1 MKNTKQRLVKF
12 VEELDFNELEDWQM
26 FAMVDGKLAIINPT
40 EQDWKDYY
48 EDKQAELMMDDMKYN
63 EWEMEQI

>member
-1 MKNTKQRLVKF
+1 
-12 VEELDFNELEDWQM
+12 M

-63 EWEMEQI
+63 EWEMDQI

>member
-63 EWEMEQI
+63 EWEMDQI

>member
-12 VEELDFNELEDWQM
+12 VDKLDFNELEDWQM

-40 EQDWKDYY
+40 EEDWKDYY

-63 EWEMEQI
+63 EREMDQI

>member
-40 EQDWKDYY
+40 EEDWRDYY

-63 EWEMEQI
+63 EWEMNQI

>member
-26 FAMVDGKLAIINPT
+26 FTMVDGKLAIINPT

>member
-1 MKNTKQRLVKF
+1 MKDTKQRLVKF

-40 EQDWKDYY
+40 EQDLKDYY

-63 EWEMEQI
+63 EWEMNQM

>member
-26 FAMVDGKLAIINPT
+26 FTMVDGKLAIINPT
-40 EQDWKDYY
+40 EQDLKDYY

>member
-26 FAMVDGKLAIINPT
+26 FTMVDGKLAIINPT

-63 EWEMEQI
+63 EWEMDQI